1 MLLKNKKG
9 IVLSNTLI
17 INIKFL
23 DMSNL
28 ENNNEN
34 TENVNSNFPVNA
46 FPEIIQEVIMEYNRV
61 LNFNV
66 HYIGASILFALSL
79 AVGNYIKLTV
89 NGDDWIESPI
99 LWLVLVGK
107 PGINKTAPLKTFIK
121 LFKLKDKDSYEEYK
135 KHLEEYERKVKEFKK
150 RNRKKIENE
159 ELEMPIL
166 PKRIQT
172 LISDFTPE
180 AMSEAHENNPRG
192 LGIYSDEL
200 LTWLKNF
207 SRYSSSGEEQM
218 FLSIW
223 NGHEINVNRRSTPH
237 IYISSSFIPVAG
249 TIQPDQLLVA
259 FGKNRAKNGFTH
271 RLLFAYPD
279 EVVREDLP
287 RENIS
292 KTVKRAY
299 NELLE
304 GIIDMSK
311 GKSLSN
317 LKMYTLS
324 DESFDAFTEI
334 RKRNNTRIN
343 KDKDGELSG
352 IFSKMDSYLLRIALI
367 LQVLDDCENK
377 RENSVVDAK
386 WIYAAAKFTSY
397 FEYTAIKVHKL
408 ISRYDDPLG
417 NYSNDKRQVY
427 KSLPSDFK
435 TEEGIKIAEDNG
447 MPERTFKDFIK
458 DDNLFEKLKHG
469 LYSKK
474 I

>member
-1 MLLKNKKG
+1 MTN
-9 IVLSNTLI
+9 V
-17 INIKFL
+17 
-23 DMSNL
+23 
-28 ENNNEN
+28 NNNN
-34 TENVNSNFPVNA
+34 ENVNSNFPVNA
-46 FPEIIQEVIMEYNRV
+46 FPEIIQEIIMEYNRV

-79 AVGNYIKLTV
+79 AVGNYIKLKV
-89 NGDDWIESPI
+89 KGDDWIESAI
-99 LWLVLVGK
+99 LWIVLVGK

-121 LFKLKDKDSYEEYK
+121 LFKLKDKDSYEKYK
-135 KHLEEYERKVKEFKK
+135 KLLEEYEQKVKEFKK
-150 RNRKKIENE
+150 KSKKKDEA
-159 ELEMPIL
+159 EMPTL
-166 PKRIQT
+166 PKRIQS

-200 LTWLKNF
+200 LSWLKNF
-207 SRYSSSGEEQM
+207 GRYNNSGEEQM

-223 NGHEINVNRRSTPH
+223 NGHEISVNRRSTPH
-237 IYISSSFIPVAG
+237 VYISSSFIPVAG

-279 EVVREDLP
+279 EVIREDLP
-287 RENIS
+287 KENIS
-292 KTVKRAY
+292 ETVKKSY
-299 NELLE
+299 NELLD

-311 GKSLSN
+311 GKSLSDI
-317 LKMYTLS
+317 KMYTLS
-324 DESFDAFTEI
+324 DESFYAFSEL
-334 RKRNNTRIN
+334 RKINNVRIN

-377 RENSVVDAK
+377 RENSVVNPK

-427 KSLPSDFK
+427 KALPSEFK

-458 DDNLFEKLKHG
+458 YENLFEKVKHG
-469 LYSKK
+469 LYSK
-474 I
+474 II